1 MRKMI
6 PFLKFSLPLL
16 VGLVLLFYAFKNV
29 QLDDFLSKLNLTR
42 YGWVIGSMLL
52 SLVAYV
58 SRAYRWQLLLRA
70 ADQKVSTFRL
80 TLAVFVGYLAN
91 LAFPRLG
98 EVVRCAVL
106 KKTNQIP
113 VSLSIGTVVTER
125 IIDSL
130 VLFFFLTIA
139 LLLEFDLIVTYFE
152 NILST
157 YHIPLDGILYAALTL
172 LMIFSILFFV
182 ILRTNKSWSQRIK
195 KMALE
200 VLKGI
205 LTIKSIQ
212 SKSLFLITTTVMWFT
227 YFLMSYMIF
236 FALEETSSLSLTAG
250 FMLLVSGG
258 IALALPVQ
266 GGIGT
271 YHAMIAMM
279 LGLYG
284 IENTTGLF
292 LATLLHSSQ
301 ILSVVIFGG
310 ISLVITLSIEKN
322 NRNDSNK
329 IMNLEQAKNAV
340 DTWKKN
346 QQCVVFT
353 NGCFDILHLG
363 HIDYLEKAKLKGD
376 KLIIGLNS
384 DNSVRKLKGNQ
395 RPINHLMARS
405 RMLAAIEF
413 VDLVIEFDEDTPL
426 MLINTLLPDV
436 LVKGGDYTKEN
447 IVGAQSVLAAGGTVA
462 VIEFTD
468 GYSTTK
474 LIDQLKK

>member
-1 MRKMI
+1 MI
-6 PFLKFSLPLL
+6 SFLKFSLPLL
-16 VGLVLLFYAFKNV
+16 LGLVLLFYAFKNI
-29 QLDDFLSKLNLTR
+29 QLDDFLSKLDQTR
-42 YGWVIGSMLL
+42 YEWVIGSMLL
-52 SLVAYV
+52 SSLAYV

-130 VLFFFLTIA
+130 VLLFFLIIA

-152 NILST
+152 NIFST

-172 LMIFSILFFV
+172 LMIFSILVLV
-182 ILRTNKSWSQRIK
+182 ILRTHTPLSQRTK
-195 KMALE
+195 KMASE

-212 SKSLFLITTTVMWFT
+212 SKSLFLTTTMVMWLT

-310 ISLVITLSIEKN
+310 ISLVITLGIEKN
-322 NRNDSNK
+322 NRND
-329 IMNLEQAKNAV
+329 
-340 DTWKKN
+340 
-346 QQCVVFT
+346 
-353 NGCFDILHLG
+353 
-363 HIDYLEKAKLKGD
+363 LK
-376 KLIIGLNS
+376 
-384 DNSVRKLKGNQ
+384 
-395 RPINHLMARS
+395 
-405 RMLAAIEF
+405 
-413 VDLVIEFDEDTPL
+413 
-426 MLINTLLPDV
+426 
-436 LVKGGDYTKEN
+436 
-447 IVGAQSVLAAGGTVA
+447 
-462 VIEFTD
+462 
-468 GYSTTK
+468 
-474 LIDQLKK
+474 

>member
-1 MRKMI
+1 MI
-6 PFLKFSLPLL
+6 SFLKFSLPLL

-42 YGWVIGSMLL
+42 YGWIIGSMLL

-130 VLFFFLTIA
+130 VLLFFLIIA

-152 NILST
+152 NIFST

-172 LMIFSILFFV
+172 LMIFSILVLV
-182 ILRTNKSWSQRIK
+182 ILRTHTPLSQRTK
-195 KMALE
+195 KMASE

-212 SKSLFLITTTVMWFT
+212 IKSLFLITTTVMWLT

-310 ISLVITLSIEKN
+310 ISLVITLGIEKN
-322 NRNDSNK
+322 NRND
-329 IMNLEQAKNAV
+329 
-340 DTWKKN
+340 
-346 QQCVVFT
+346 
-353 NGCFDILHLG
+353 
-363 HIDYLEKAKLKGD
+363 LK
-376 KLIIGLNS
+376 
-384 DNSVRKLKGNQ
+384 
-395 RPINHLMARS
+395 
-405 RMLAAIEF
+405 
-413 VDLVIEFDEDTPL
+413 
-426 MLINTLLPDV
+426 
-436 LVKGGDYTKEN
+436 
-447 IVGAQSVLAAGGTVA
+447 
-462 VIEFTD
+462 
-468 GYSTTK
+468 
-474 LIDQLKK
+474 

>member
-6 PFLKFSLPLL
+6 SFLKFSLPLL
-16 VGLVLLFYAFKNV
+16 LGLVLLFYAFKNI
-29 QLDDFLSKLNLTR
+29 QLDDFLSKLDQTR
-42 YGWVIGSMLL
+42 YEWVIGSMLL
-52 SLVAYV
+52 SSLAYV
-58 SRAYRWQLLLRA
+58 SRAYRWQLLLRG

-130 VLFFFLTIA
+130 VLLFFLIIA

-152 NILST
+152 NIFST

-172 LMIFSILFFV
+172 LMIFSILVLV
-182 ILRTNKSWSQRIK
+182 ILRTHTPLSQRTK
-195 KMALE
+195 KMASE

-212 SKSLFLITTTVMWFT
+212 SKSLFLITTTVMWLT

-310 ISLVITLSIEKN
+310 ISLVITLGIEKN
-322 NRNDSNK
+322 NRND
-329 IMNLEQAKNAV
+329 
-340 DTWKKN
+340 
-346 QQCVVFT
+346 
-353 NGCFDILHLG
+353 
-363 HIDYLEKAKLKGD
+363 LK
-376 KLIIGLNS
+376 
-384 DNSVRKLKGNQ
+384 
-395 RPINHLMARS
+395 
-405 RMLAAIEF
+405 
-413 VDLVIEFDEDTPL
+413 
-426 MLINTLLPDV
+426 
-436 LVKGGDYTKEN
+436 
-447 IVGAQSVLAAGGTVA
+447 
-462 VIEFTD
+462 
-468 GYSTTK
+468 
-474 LIDQLKK
+474 

>member
-1 MRKMI
+1 MI
-6 PFLKFSLPLL
+6 SFLKFSLPLL
-16 VGLVLLFYAFKNV
+16 LGLVLLFYAFKNI
-29 QLDDFLSKLNLTR
+29 QLDDFLSKLDQTR
-42 YGWVIGSMLL
+42 YEWVIGSMLL
-52 SLVAYV
+52 SSLAYV

-130 VLFFFLTIA
+130 VLLFFLIIA

-152 NILST
+152 NIFST

-172 LMIFSILFFV
+172 LIIFSILVLV
-182 ILRTNKSWSQRIK
+182 ILRTHTPLSQRTK
-195 KMALE
+195 KMASE

-212 SKSLFLITTTVMWFT
+212 SKSLFLITTTVMWLT

-310 ISLVITLSIEKN
+310 ISLVITLGIEKN
-322 NRNDSNK
+322 NRND
-329 IMNLEQAKNAV
+329 
-340 DTWKKN
+340 
-346 QQCVVFT
+346 
-353 NGCFDILHLG
+353 
-363 HIDYLEKAKLKGD
+363 LK
-376 KLIIGLNS
+376 
-384 DNSVRKLKGNQ
+384 
-395 RPINHLMARS
+395 
-405 RMLAAIEF
+405 
-413 VDLVIEFDEDTPL
+413 
-426 MLINTLLPDV
+426 
-436 LVKGGDYTKEN
+436 
-447 IVGAQSVLAAGGTVA
+447 
-462 VIEFTD
+462 
-468 GYSTTK
+468 
-474 LIDQLKK
+474 

>member
-16 VGLVLLFYAFKNV
+16 LGLVLLFYAFKNV
-29 QLDDFLSKLNLTR
+29 QLDDFLAKLNLTR

-52 SLVAYV
+52 SLLAYV
-58 SRAYRWQLLLRA
+58 SRAYRWRLLLRA

-130 VLFFFLTIA
+130 VLLFFLIIA

-152 NILST
+152 NIFST

-172 LMIFSILFFV
+172 LMIFSILVLV
-182 ILRTNKSWSQRIK
+182 ILRTHTPLSQRTK
-195 KMALE
+195 KMASE

-212 SKSLFLITTTVMWFT
+212 SKSLFLITTTVMWLT

-310 ISLVITLSIEKN
+310 ISLVITLGIEKN
-322 NRNDSNK
+322 NRND
-329 IMNLEQAKNAV
+329 
-340 DTWKKN
+340 
-346 QQCVVFT
+346 
-353 NGCFDILHLG
+353 
-363 HIDYLEKAKLKGD
+363 LK
-376 KLIIGLNS
+376 
-384 DNSVRKLKGNQ
+384 
-395 RPINHLMARS
+395 
-405 RMLAAIEF
+405 
-413 VDLVIEFDEDTPL
+413 
-426 MLINTLLPDV
+426 
-436 LVKGGDYTKEN
+436 
-447 IVGAQSVLAAGGTVA
+447 
-462 VIEFTD
+462 
-468 GYSTTK
+468 
-474 LIDQLKK
+474 

>member
-1 MRKMI
+1 MI

-16 VGLVLLFYAFKNV
+16 LGLVLLFYAFKNI
-29 QLDDFLSKLNLTR
+29 QLDDFLSKLDQTR
-42 YGWVIGSMLL
+42 YEWVIGSMLL
-52 SLVAYV
+52 SSLAYV

-130 VLFFFLTIA
+130 VLLFFLIIA

-152 NILST
+152 NIFST

-172 LMIFSILFFV
+172 LMIFSVLVLV
-182 ILRTNKSWSQRIK
+182 ILRTHTPLSQRTK
-195 KMALE
+195 KMASE

-212 SKSLFLITTTVMWFT
+212 SKSLFLITTTVMWLT

-310 ISLVITLSIEKN
+310 ISLVITLGIEKN
-322 NRNDSNK
+322 NRND
-329 IMNLEQAKNAV
+329 
-340 DTWKKN
+340 
-346 QQCVVFT
+346 
-353 NGCFDILHLG
+353 
-363 HIDYLEKAKLKGD
+363 LK
-376 KLIIGLNS
+376 
-384 DNSVRKLKGNQ
+384 
-395 RPINHLMARS
+395 
-405 RMLAAIEF
+405 
-413 VDLVIEFDEDTPL
+413 
-426 MLINTLLPDV
+426 
-436 LVKGGDYTKEN
+436 
-447 IVGAQSVLAAGGTVA
+447 
-462 VIEFTD
+462 
-468 GYSTTK
+468 
-474 LIDQLKK
+474 

>member
-6 PFLKFSLPLL
+6 SFLKFSLPLL
-16 VGLVLLFYAFKNV
+16 LGLVLLFYAFKNI
-29 QLDDFLSKLNLTR
+29 QLDDFLSKLDQTR
-42 YGWVIGSMLL
+42 YEWVIGSMLL
-52 SLVAYV
+52 SSLAYV

-130 VLFFFLTIA
+130 VLLFFLIIA

-152 NILST
+152 NIFSI
-157 YHIPLDGILYAALTL
+157 YHIPLDGLLYAALTL
-172 LMIFSILFFV
+172 LMIFSILVLV
-182 ILRTNKSWSQRIK
+182 ILRTHTPLSQRTK
-195 KMALE
+195 KMASE
-200 VLKGI
+200 ALKGI

-212 SKSLFLITTTVMWFT
+212 SKSLFLITTTVMWLT

-310 ISLVITLSIEKN
+310 ISLVITLGIEKN
-322 NRNDSNK
+322 NRND
-329 IMNLEQAKNAV
+329 
-340 DTWKKN
+340 
-346 QQCVVFT
+346 
-353 NGCFDILHLG
+353 
-363 HIDYLEKAKLKGD
+363 LK
-376 KLIIGLNS
+376 
-384 DNSVRKLKGNQ
+384 
-395 RPINHLMARS
+395 
-405 RMLAAIEF
+405 
-413 VDLVIEFDEDTPL
+413 
-426 MLINTLLPDV
+426 
-436 LVKGGDYTKEN
+436 
-447 IVGAQSVLAAGGTVA
+447 
-462 VIEFTD
+462 
-468 GYSTTK
+468 
-474 LIDQLKK
+474 

>member
-1 MRKMI
+1 MI

-16 VGLVLLFYAFKNV
+16 AGLMLLFYAFKNV
-29 QLDDFLSKLNLTR
+29 QLDDFLYKLNLTR

-52 SLVAYV
+52 SLVAYA

-98 EVVRCAVL
+98 EVVRCVVL

-157 YHIPLDGILYAALTL
+157 HHIPLDGILHAALTL
-172 LMIFSILFFV
+172 LMIFSILFLV

-212 SKSLFLITTTVMWFT
+212 SKSLFLTTTTVMWFT

-250 FMLLVSGG
+250 FMLLVSGS
-258 IALALPVQ
+258 A
-266 GGIGT
+266 
-271 YHAMIAMM
+271 
-279 LGLYG
+279 
-284 IENTTGLF
+284 
-292 LATLLHSSQ
+292 S
-301 ILSVVIFGG
+301 
-310 ISLVITLSIEKN
+310 ITLVSI
-322 NRNDSNK
+322 
-329 IMNLEQAKNAV
+329 
-340 DTWKKN
+340 
-346 QQCVVFT
+346 
-353 NGCFDILHLG
+353 
-363 HIDYLEKAKLKGD
+363 
-376 KLIIGLNS
+376 
-384 DNSVRKLKGNQ
+384 Q
-395 RPINHLMARS
+395 R
-405 RMLAAIEF
+405 
-413 VDLVIEFDEDTPL
+413 
-426 MLINTLLPDV
+426 
-436 LVKGGDYTKEN
+436 G
-447 IVGAQSVLAAGGTVA
+447 
-462 VIEFTD
+462 
-468 GYSTTK
+468 
-474 LIDQLKK
+474 

>member
-1 MRKMI
+1 MI

-42 YGWVIGSMLL
+42 YGWIIGSMLL

-130 VLFFFLTIA
+130 VLLFFLIIA

-152 NILST
+152 NIFST

-172 LMIFSILFFV
+172 LMIFSILVLV
-182 ILRTNKSWSQRIK
+182 ILRTHTPLSQRTK
-195 KMALE
+195 KMASE

-212 SKSLFLITTTVMWFT
+212 IKSLFLITTTVMWLT

-258 IALALPVQ
+258 IALSLPVH

-310 ISLVITLSIEKN
+310 ISLVITLGIEKN
-322 NRNDSNK
+322 NRND
-329 IMNLEQAKNAV
+329 
-340 DTWKKN
+340 
-346 QQCVVFT
+346 
-353 NGCFDILHLG
+353 
-363 HIDYLEKAKLKGD
+363 LK
-376 KLIIGLNS
+376 
-384 DNSVRKLKGNQ
+384 
-395 RPINHLMARS
+395 
-405 RMLAAIEF
+405 
-413 VDLVIEFDEDTPL
+413 
-426 MLINTLLPDV
+426 
-436 LVKGGDYTKEN
+436 
-447 IVGAQSVLAAGGTVA
+447 
-462 VIEFTD
+462 
-468 GYSTTK
+468 
-474 LIDQLKK
+474 